1 MASSTLRSRMPS
13 SNRRSSSRSRVRW
26 EVMPI
31 PLFNRSS
38 RTLLYP
44 QIAQPAIEPIEHLVV
59 GLVDAQRGDGDV
71 TVHHRIEI
79 RALTTVLGVT
89 SHRDPVTLL
98 ATGVSPLHRP
108 GGTLAMAKTGQH
120 HALDTVQ
127 RQIGNVHIEYGARR
141 QIQLLVSLDQRPGDC
156 RGCRQV
162 VGLATDQGEGHGRSG
177 QEAALQRGS
186 YRARVEYVIAQ
197 VRSEEHTSELQS

>member
-79 RALTTVLGVT
+79 RALTPVPRIP
-89 SHRDPVTLL
+89 SHLDPVTLL
-98 ATGVSPLHRP
+98 APGIGPLHRF

-120 HALDTVQ
+120 HTLDTFQ
-127 RQIGNVHIEYGARR
+127 RQVGNVHVEYGARW
-141 QIQLLVSLDQRPGDC
+141 QIQLLMGLDQRPGDC
-156 RGCRQV
+156 RGCRQI
-162 VGLATDQGEGHGRSG
+162 VGLATDQGKGHRRAR
-177 QEAALQRGS
+177 QKAALQRGS

-197 VRSEEHTSELQS
+197 VGAEGDAG